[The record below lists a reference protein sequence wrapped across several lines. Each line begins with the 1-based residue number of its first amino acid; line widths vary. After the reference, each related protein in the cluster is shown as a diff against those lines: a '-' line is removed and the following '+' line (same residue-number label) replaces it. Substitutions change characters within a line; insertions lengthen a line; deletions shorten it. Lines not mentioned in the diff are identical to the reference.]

1 MQSQLDQFAK
11 KAYPHILLLPVVEII
26 RLQSHLGVFL
36 NFYLRSKD
44 VYLNKTIFHRN
55 ITTKEWTKVMLYNF

>member
-36 NFYLRSKD
+36 KISTDDQGHSNQPFVGIL
-44 VYLNKTIFHRN
+44 
-55 ITTKEWTKVMLYNF
+55 